1 MLLAHFKCHYQRLN
15 VTKSATQ
22 KELNQ
27 SYRKLVKKYH
37 PDRVGPSPLALDSF
51 LALQESYEILSD
63 PQRRR
68 AYDQSLVSS
77 KNRFGYGSRT
87 TSTTEKKPHKRT
99 RTTKA
104 KSGFT
109 PVHDPKL
116 DSYSTLEISLNDAI
130 VGKRT
135 TIKIKPANPKLSNK
149 TRSQRI
155 VIPPM
160 CYEGQHIKLDKK
172 GRISS
177 NGQRIGHLFLR
188 IKFAKNPQYKV
199 NGIHVHHSL
208 SIEPW
213 DAATGAC
220 VSLPTPGGQAELK
233 IPPGTSHWQSFVLT
247 GHGMPGQDGH
257 RGNLTVV
264 CQIKQRRA
272 ENSKQRLLW
281 KALRDAY
288 LIE

>member
-1 MLLAHFKCHYQRLN
+1 MLLAHYKCHYQRLN

-27 SYRKLVKKYH
+27 SYRNLAKKCH

-51 LALQESYEILSD
+51 LALQESYELLSD

-68 AYDQSLVSS
+68 AYDQSLLNTNS
-77 KNRFGYGSRT
+77 
-87 TSTTEKKPHKRT
+87 RT
-99 RTTKA
+99 RTAPRRPPKPRGTQANSDKAAAKA
-104 KSGFT
+104 KTF
-109 PVHDPKL
+109 PVHDSKL

-135 TIKIKPANPKLSNK
+135 TIKIKPANPTLSNRA
-149 TRSQRI
+149 RSQRI

-160 CYEGQHIKLDKK
+160 CYEGQHIKLEKK

-188 IKFAKNPQYKV
+188 IKYAKNPDYKV
-199 NGIHVHHSL
+199 NGIHLHHSFSL
-208 SIEPW
+208 EPW

-220 VSLPTPGGQAELK
+220 LALKTPGGKAELK
-233 IPPGTSHWQSFVLT
+233 IPPGTNHWKSFVLA
-247 GHGMPGQDGH
+247 GHGMPGKDGH
-257 RGNLTVV
+257 RGNLTVL

-272 ENSKQRLLW
+272 ESPKQKLLW

-288 LIE
+288 LLD

>member
-1 MLLAHFKCHYQRLN
+1 M
-15 VTKSATQ
+15 
-22 KELNQ
+22 
-27 SYRKLVKKYH
+27 
-37 PDRVGPSPLALDSF
+37 DR
-51 LALQESYEILSD
+51 E
-63 PQRRR
+63 RR
-68 AYDQSLVSS
+68 
-77 KNRFGYGSRT
+77 
-87 TSTTEKKPHKRT
+87 STTETKPHKRT
-99 RTTKA
+99 RTTNA

-188 IKFAKNPQYKV
+188 IKFAKTRNTKSMGFTYT
-199 NGIHVHHSL
+199 IAS
-208 SIEPW
+208 
-213 DAATGAC
+213 
-220 VSLPTPGGQAELK
+220 VSSP
-233 IPPGTSHWQSFVLT
+233 
-247 GHGMPGQDGH
+247 GMPLRVHAFHYRHQA
-257 RGNLTVV
+257 V
-264 CQIKQRRA
+264 RR
-272 ENSKQRLLW
+272 N
-281 KALRDAY
+281 
-288 LIE
+288 

>member
-1 MLLAHFKCHYQRLN
+1 MLLAHFKCHYKRLN
-15 VTKSATQ
+15 LTKSATQ

-68 AYDQSLVSS
+68 AYDQSLVSP
-77 KNRFGYGSRT
+77 KNQATYGSRA
-87 TSTTEKKPHKRT
+87 TSPKKTKPHKRT

-199 NGIHVHHSL
+199 NGIHLHHSL
-208 SIEPW
+208 VEPW
-213 DAATGAC
+213 MPQRVHVFITDTRR
-220 VSLPTPGGQAELK
+220 SGGIK
-233 IPPGTSHWQSFVLT
+233 NTSGHDHWQSFVLP
-247 GHGMPGQDGH
+247 GHGMPGKDGH